1 MILVDSTKYITWMR
15 QGRNPVALLATS
27 VTTGELMS
35 CGIVRIEVLRGVIKS
50 KAKAELTR
58 FFDIVPEIPLT
69 SALLRE
75 AAELAWTLDR
85 QGQVLPV
92 SDLLIAICA
101 RRAGATVITE
111 DLHFRQIPGLKL
123 RADL

>member
-1 MILVDSTKYITWMR
+1 MILIDSTKYITWMR
-15 QGRNPVALLATS
+15 QGRNPVALLVPS
-27 VTTGELMS
+27 LTTGELLT
-35 CGIVRIEVLRGVIKS
+35 CGIVRIEVLRGVIKP

-69 SALLRE
+69 SVLLRE

-85 QGQVLPV
+85 QGQVLPLT
-92 SDLLIAICA
+92 DLVIATCA
-101 RRAGATVITE
+101 KRAGAVVITE
-111 DLHFRQIPGLKL
+111 DPHFHQIPGLKT